1 MNEFFKILTS
11 TWWGIT
17 IICVVCVIILVLL
30 SMWLYKPFFKRFYDF
45 TLSLLA
51 LVLLSPLLI
60 VLMVVGAVAMH
71 GNPFFT
77 QARPGKINKKT
88 GKEKIFKLIKFRTMS
103 NKKDSD
109 GNLLPDEQRLNKYG
123 KFLRSTSL
131 DELPE
136 LLNILIG
143 HMSIVGPRPQLVR
156 DMVFM
161 TDEQRM
167 RHSVRPGLTGLA
179 QVNGRNA
186 IAWEDKF
193 KYDLQYIK
201 RITLFGD
208 IKILFQTVFKVL
220 KRSDIIRDGT
230 VSDMDYGD
238 WLLQENVITQEDYD
252 KKQEEAKELL
262 CIK

>member
-1 MNEFFKILTS
+1 MKEFFQTLIS

-17 IICVVCVIILVLL
+17 IICVVAVALLFLL

-51 LVLLSPLLI
+51 IVLLSPLLL
-60 VLMVVGAVAMH
+60 VLTVVGAIAMR

-77 QARPGKINKKT
+77 QLRPGKKDKN
-88 GKEKIFKLIKFRTMS
+88 GKEKIFRLIKFRTMS
-103 NKKDSD
+103 NKKDEN
-109 GNLLPDEQRLNKYG
+109 GNLLSDELRLNKYG
-123 KFLRSTSL
+123 AFLRKSSL
-131 DELPE
+131 DELGE
-136 LLNILIG
+136 LWNILKG
-143 HMSIVGPRPQLVR
+143 DMSIVGPRPQLVR

-161 TDEQRM
+161 TEEQRQ
-167 RHSVRPGLTGLA
+167 RHNVRPGLTGFA

-201 RITLFGD
+201 HITLIGD

-220 KRSDIIRDGT
+220 KRSDVVREGT

-238 WLLQENVITQEDYD
+238 YLLQELAITQEEYNE
-252 KKQEEAKELL
+252 KQEKAKKML
-262 CIK
+262 C